1 MSKKSVGPFIRD
13 MIHENKF
20 DIVCFQETI
29 LKDFPDSCLRKID
42 PGSCYL
48 WDWILA
54 KGRSGGV
61 FTGIKVDRFDVG
73 NRVQGSFILQHNL
86 WDRRL
91 ETKWNVMNVYG
102 AAQEENKDSFL
113 SELASFCSRSQEPY
127 LIGVDFNIVRFSH
140 EKNRN
145 FTPNRFTDMFNV
157 VISLNE
163 LREIYI
169 SGGGGLLGLIIR
181 RLLLLRNWTKFLCQV
196 DGSRCSPL
204 SKCLKNQENY
214 VIITF
219 WWCLPNNWALEK

>member
-1 MSKKSVGPFIRD
+1 LKALFWNVRGMSKKSVGPFIRD

-48 WDWILA
+48 WDWISA

-102 AAQEENKDSFL
+102 AA
-113 SELASFCSRSQEPY
+113 
-127 LIGVDFNIVRFSH
+127 
-140 EKNRN
+140 
-145 FTPNRFTDMFNV
+145 
-157 VISLNE
+157 
-163 LREIYI
+163 
-169 SGGGGLLGLIIR
+169 
-181 RLLLLRNWTKFLCQV
+181 
-196 DGSRCSPL
+196 
-204 SKCLKNQENY
+204 
-214 VIITF
+214 
-219 WWCLPNNWALEK
+219 